1 MVIHILDQSFK
12 LVGIIDNYISV
23 IWRPAYYDIGDFE
36 LYLSADAKAVDL
48 LQKNYYL
55 VRDTDIEVDQDG
67 NVTYSKVMIIKNFI
81 INEDVEEGD
90 HLTVTGKE
98 LKFILNQ
105 RIVWTQTNLSGTV
118 EAGIRK
124 LVNDNAIA
132 PVNEARKIP
141 SLILGAVAGFTDT
154 IDKQLTGDKLDEA
167 IVEICKT
174 YKYGWEIF
182 VYNSTM
188 VFIVYRGLDR
198 SYGQTDRPYV
208 VFSESFDNVLESGYE
223 LNSESYANATRIGGE
238 GEGLDRIYASVGDD
252 ISGLDRYEVF
262 TDARDVSRNQPAS
275 SVSASALTN
284 EDIENAINSANVATT
299 YAVASAEDTESD
311 EEITLD
317 MPTYLTL
324 LRERGNE
331 NLASLAMT
339 EGFSGEVVTD
349 GSFTYGVDFYL
360 GDTVSI
366 INKYGITKNVMVLSA
381 IESADD
387 SGTKLV
393 PQFNI

>member
-1 MVIHILDQSFK
+1 MVIHVLDKSFR
-12 LVGIIDNYISV
+12 LVGIIDNYLSV

-55 VRDTDIEVDQDG
+55 VRDTDIEVDPDG

-118 EAGIRK
+118 ETGIRK

-141 SLILGAVAGFTDT
+141 SLTLGAVAGFTDT

-174 YKYGWEIF
+174 YNYGWEIF

-188 VFIVYRGLDR
+188 VFIIYRGLDR

-284 EDIENAINSANVATT
+284 EDIENAINSANVATA
-299 YAVASAEDTESD
+299 YAVETVEATESD

-331 NLASLAMT
+331 NLASLSMT

-349 GSFTYGVDFYL
+349 GSFAYGVDFYL

>member
-105 RIVWTQTNLSGTV
+105 RIVWTQTNLTGTV

-124 LVNDNAIA
+124 LINDNAIA
-132 PVNEARKIP
+132 PVNKVRIIP
-141 SLILGAVAGFTDT
+141 NLVLGAVAGFTDK
-154 IDKQLTGDKLDEA
+154 IEKQLTGDKLDEA

-174 YKYGWEIF
+174 YGYGWEIF
-182 VYNSTM
+182 IYNSTM
-188 VFIVYRGLDR
+188 VFIIYKGLDR

-238 GEGLDRIYASVGDD
+238 GEGLDRIYATIGDNV
-252 ISGLDRYEVF
+252 SGLDRYEVF

-275 SVSASALTN
+275 VAAALSN
-284 EDIENAINSANVATT
+284 EDIENAINSADMVST
-299 YAVASAEDTESD
+299 YAVESTEVTESD

-331 NLASLAMT
+331 NLAGLSMT
-339 EGFSGEVVTD
+339 EGFSGEVVTE

-360 GDTVSI
+360 GDIVSI
-366 INKYGITKNVMVLSA
+366 KNKYGITKNVMVLSA
-381 IESADD
+381 IESVDD

>member
-55 VRDTDIEVDQDG
+55 VRDTDIEVDQAG

-105 RIVWTQTNLSGTV
+105 RIVWTQANLTGTV

-124 LVNDNAIA
+124 LINDNAIA
-132 PVNEARKIP
+132 PVDSVRVIP
-141 SLILGAVAGFTDT
+141 NLVLGAVAGFTDT
-154 IDKQLTGDKLDEA
+154 IEKQLTGDKLDEA

-174 YKYGWEIF
+174 YNYGWEIF
-182 VYNSTM
+182 IYNSTM
-188 VFIVYRGLDR
+188 VFIIYKGLDR

-238 GEGLDRIYASVGDD
+238 GEGLDRIYATVGDT

-262 TDARDVSRNQPAS
+262 TDARDISRNQPAS
-275 SVSASALTN
+275 SGSAMTN
-284 EDIENAINSANVATT
+284 EDIENAINFTNVATT
-299 YAVASAEDTESD
+299 YAVETVEDSESD
-311 EEITLD
+311 GEITLD
-317 MPTYLTL
+317 LPTYLAL

-331 NLASLAMT
+331 NLAGLSMT
-339 EGFSGEVVTD
+339 EGFSGEVVTE

-366 INKYGITKNVMVLSA
+366 KNKYGITKNVMVLSA
-381 IESADD
+381 IESVDD